1 MTSLDDEC
9 DFLFFYLEISCE
21 CLLGLQ
27 NAYHK
32 FSRRQM
38 FDSFLSFQF
47 KKNKQNR
54 FAVLEIRSVS
64 QYFTDQF
71 WVNTVLFS
79 KQPIPKTDS
88 FSRMLIKI

>member
-38 FDSFLSFQF
+38 LDSFLSFQF
-47 KKNKQNR
+47 KKKQTKQICSAR
-54 FAVLEIRSVS
+54 DKVS
-64 QYFTDQF
+64 
-71 WVNTVLFS
+71 
-79 KQPIPKTDS
+79 IPV
-88 FSRMLIKI
+88 FY